1 MSKIKKIRFTNG
13 PTPTERFWN
22 MAEVDGDTAEITM
35 YGDVL
40 SQQPIDWWTGEP
52 EPGQYITPEGFAEDL
67 AQIKNKKVINIKIN
81 SLGGDVYTA
90 LAIHN
95 ALKALPG
102 QKNVIVEG
110 IAASAASVIAMAGDT
125 IKIYPGSIM
134 MIHGVTVFAYDFF
147 QIGDL
152 KKLIR
157 GMDASERAI
166 CAIYASK
173 TGNDETSIRAMMD
186 KETWMTGAEAIA
198 KGFADELLEGTD
210 PQIQL
215 NKANKILLVNGV
227 KHYVDGLE
235 IPERFHIPQIAAGP
249 KNPDSNKNKNSPTKT
264 EEGENKNMTLEELK
278 AQHPE
283 LVAQIEQEAVTADRN
298 RIKEIE
304 EIQDTIGDAE
314 MIAEA
319 KFTKPTNAA
328 TLALAAIK
336 KQAALGT
343 SFLQNRSSEV
353 NPANAVPAATPQPVD
368 PLDLQKANKEAED
381 AKIQELGNIF
391 KNLVK

>member
-1 MSKIKKIRFTNG
+1 MSKSKKIRFTNG

-52 EPGQYITPEGFAEDL
+52 ETGQYITPEGFAEDL
-67 AQIKNKKVINIKIN
+67 AQIKDKKVINIKIN

-102 QKNVIVEG
+102 KKNVIVEG

-134 MIHGVTVFAYDFF
+134 MIHGVSVFIYDFF

-173 TGNDETSIRAMMD
+173 TKNDETTIRALMD

-198 KGFADELLEGTD
+198 KGFADELLEGTG

-215 NKANKILLVNGV
+215 NKVNKILLVNGV
-227 KHYVDGLE
+227 KHYMDGLE

-249 KNPDSNKNKNSPTKT
+249 KNPDSNKNKITPAET

-278 AQHPE
+278 AQHPD

-328 TLALAAIK
+328 NLALAAMK

-343 SFLQNRSSEV
+343 NFLQNRANEMK
-353 NPANAVPAATPQPVD
+353 PANNVPAATPQPVD
-368 PLDLQKANKEAED
+368 PLELQKTNKDAEA
-381 AKIQELGNIF
+381 AKIAELGNTF
-391 KNLVK
+391 KNLFK

>member
-1 MSKIKKIRFTNG
+1 MSKSKKIRFTNG

-52 EPGQYITPEGFAEDL
+52 ETGQYITPEGFADDL
-67 AQIKNKKVINIKIN
+67 AQIKDKKVINIKIN

-102 QKNVIVEG
+102 KKNVIVEG

-134 MIHGVTVFAYDFF
+134 MIHGVSVFIYDFF

-173 TGNDETSIRAMMD
+173 TKNDETTIRALMD

-198 KGFADELLEGTD
+198 KGFADELLEGTG

-215 NKANKILLVNGV
+215 NKVNKILLVNGV
-227 KHYVDGLE
+227 KHYMDGLE

-249 KNPDSNKNKNSPTKT
+249 KNPDSNKNKITPAET

-278 AQHPE
+278 AQHPD

-328 TLALAAIK
+328 NLALAAMK

-343 SFLQNRSSEV
+343 NFLQNRANEMK
-353 NPANAVPAATPQPVD
+353 PANNVPAATPQPVD
-368 PLDLQKANKEAED
+368 PLELQKTNKDAEA
-381 AKIQELGNIF
+381 AKIAELGNTF
-391 KNLVK
+391 KNLFK

>member
-1 MSKIKKIRFTNG
+1 MNSMKKIRFTNG
-13 PTPTERFWN
+13 PLPTERFWN
-22 MAEVDGDTAEITM
+22 MAEINGDTAEITM

-102 QKNVIVEG
+102 QKNVIIEG
-110 IAASAASVIAMAGDT
+110 IAASAASIIAMAGDK
-125 IKIYPGSIM
+125 IKVYPGSIM
-134 MIHGVTVFAYDFF
+134 MIHNVMVFVYDYF

-166 CAIYASK
+166 SAIYASK
-173 TGNDETSIRAMMD
+173 TKNDETSIRAMMD

-198 KGFADELLEGTD
+198 KGFADELLEGTG
-210 PQIQL
+210 PQMQL
-215 NKANKILLVNGV
+215 NKANKMLLVNGV
-227 KHYVDGLE
+227 KHYMDGLE

-249 KNPDSNKNKNSPTKT
+249 KNPDDNKNKSTK
-264 EEGENKNMTLEELK
+264 GEQKNMTLEELK
-278 AQHPE
+278 AQHPD
-283 LVAQIEQEAVTADRN
+283 LVAQIQQEAVANDRA
-298 RIKEIE
+298 RIQEIE
-304 EIQDTIGDAE
+304 EIQDTIGDAQ

-328 TLALAAIK
+328 DLALAAMK
-336 KQAALGT
+336 KQAALGAD
-343 SFLQNRSSEV
+343 FLKNRAKET
-353 NPANAVPAATPQPVD
+353 NPANKVPAGVANNID
-368 PLDLQKANKEAED
+368 PLDLKAATKASEEAEK
-381 AKIQELGNIF
+381 AKIQELGNQF
-391 KNLVK
+391 KNLFK

>member
-1 MSKIKKIRFTNG
+1 MSKSKKIRFTNG

-67 AQIKNKKVINIKIN
+67 AQIKDKKVINIKIN
-81 SLGGDVYTA
+81 SLGGDIYTA

-102 QKNVIVEG
+102 KKNVIVEG

-134 MIHGVTVFAYDFF
+134 MIHGVSVFIYDFF

-173 TGNDETSIRAMMD
+173 TKNDETTIRALMD

-198 KGFADELLEGTD
+198 KGFADELLEGTG
-210 PQIQL
+210 PQIQF
-215 NKANKILLVNGV
+215 NKANKMLLVNGV
-227 KHYVDGLE
+227 KHYMDGLE

-249 KNPDSNKNKNSPTKT
+249 KNPDSNKNKTTPAKT

-278 AQHPE
+278 AQHPN

-328 TLALAAIK
+328 DLALAAMK
-336 KQAALGT
+336 KQAALGAN
-343 SFLQNRSSEV
+343 FLQNRSNEL

-368 PLDLQKANKEAED
+368 PLELQKTNKDAEA
-381 AKIQELGNIF
+381 AKIAELGNTF
-391 KNLVK
+391 KNLFK